1 MREMTLD
8 DLTRVIRATVG
19 VDDSVDLN
27 ADIRDTQFTDLGYDS
42 LALLE
47 VVSRLEKEFP
57 ASVPEEKISDLR
69 TPRELIDFV
78 NAQLTA
84 AA

>member
-19 VDDSVDLN
+19 VDDSVDLD
-27 ADIRDTQFTDLGYDS
+27 ADIRDTEFAELGYDS
-42 LALLE
+42 LAVLE

-57 ASVPEEKISDLR
+57 ASVPEEKISELR
-69 TPRELIDFV
+69 TPRELIDYV
-78 NAQLTA
+78 NSQLTA

>member
-1 MREMTLD
+1 MREMSLN

-19 VDDSVDLN
+19 VDDSVDLT
-27 ADIRDTQFTDLGYDS
+27 ADIHDTLFTDLGYDS

-47 VVSRLEKEFP
+47 VVNQLEKEFS

-69 TPRELIDFV
+69 TPRELIGFV
-78 NAQLTA
+78 NSQLSA
-84 AA
+84 AV